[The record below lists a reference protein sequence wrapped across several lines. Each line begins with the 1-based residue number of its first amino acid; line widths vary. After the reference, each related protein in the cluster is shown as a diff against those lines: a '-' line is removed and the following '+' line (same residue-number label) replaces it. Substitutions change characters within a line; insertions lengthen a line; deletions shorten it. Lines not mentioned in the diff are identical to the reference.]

1 MSIELT
7 KGERFNLSK
16 ESPNFSKIAIAL
28 GWQVRQTAQ
37 NCDIDASVFMLAADG
52 RIPDEKYFVFYNNL
66 TSPDGAVRHS
76 GDSRKGQIDGD
87 DETVYLDLSKINAAI
102 QEIVFVVTIHE
113 GQEKNQSF
121 SQVENAFI
129 RLYNSETLSELVR
142 YNLNQIFS
150 QETAL
155 EFGRLYKKN
164 GEWRFQAVGQG
175 YNAGLQSFVD
185 KYYVENAVEK
195 SSTAGEKLDDAEVV
209 RRFSDRVDKLLR
221 EEAIDQTALP
231 ASSEA
236 VEQAAATPVNAD
248 TAESEEEAKIDD
260 SALEN
265 LEPAITAEE
274 FLQRYNQG
282 ERDFTGVNLAGVN
295 LSGKSLVEVNLS
307 SANLRGA
314 ELSQANLS
322 VANLSEANLCDANL
336 NKANLSSAQLG
347 KTQFINANLSEVN
360 LLHANLSEANLSG
373 VNLSD
378 VNLSPGTN
386 FSRANL
392 SKANLTGLNLRQTQW
407 MNADLSNANLSNT
420 NLFVANLEG
429 ANLEGAKLEQALC
442 NAQTIF
448 PTGFDPVKA
457 GAYLIVA
464 DASLSNVNLA
474 GVDLNCFNLS
484 EANLS
489 GANLT
494 KANLEAAKLL
504 QANLSAANLSQANL
518 KGADLTT
525 ANLSEANLSKANLR
539 GAKLAVANLS
549 GANLKQA
556 NLEYAN
562 LLAADLSQT
571 DLKDT
576 KLANANLS
584 GANLTGVNLV
594 GVQLYSV
601 KLSGAN
607 LTEANLCGSSLVQVD
622 LSGATLSS
630 ADLRGTDLNCTNLE
644 KANLKGANLSGA
656 VNLEKAK
663 LAGAIM
669 PDGTIHE

>member
-16 ESPNFSKIAIAL
+16 ETPNFSKIAIAL
-28 GWQVRQTAQ
+28 GWQVSQTAQ

-76 GDSRKGQIDGD
+76 GDSATGQIDGD
-87 DETVYLDLSKINAAI
+87 DETVYVDLSKINSAI

-121 SQVENAFI
+121 SQVTNAFI
-129 RLYNSETLSELVR
+129 RLYNRETLSELVR

-195 SSTAGEKLDDAEVV
+195 SSNVGEKVDDAEVV

-221 EEAIDQTALP
+221 EEAIGETPIP

-248 TAESEEEAKIDD
+248 TVESQEEAKIDD

-265 LEPAITAEE
+265 LEPAISAEE
-274 FLQRYNQG
+274 FLKRYNQR

-295 LSGKSLVEVNLS
+295 LSRRVLSQVNLS
-307 SANLRGA
+307 RANLSGA
-314 ELSQANLS
+314 ELSETNLYAS
-322 VANLSEANLCDANL
+322 NLSEANLCHANL
-336 NKANLSSAQLG
+336 HQANLSSVNLG
-347 KTQFINANLSEVN
+347 KTQLLNANLSEVN
-360 LLHANLSEANLSG
+360 LSNSNLSEANLSG
-373 VNLSD
+373 VNLSK
-378 VNLSPGTN
+378 VHLLLGTN

-392 SKANLTGLNLRQTQW
+392 SKANLTGLNLRESKL
-407 MNADLSNANLSNT
+407 MKADLSNANLSDT
-420 NLFVANLEG
+420 NLLMANLEG
-429 ANLEGAKLEQALC
+429 ANLEGAKLQQALY
-442 NAQTIF
+442 NAQTVF
-448 PTGFDPVKA
+448 PRGFDPVKA
-457 GAYLIVA
+457 GACLIAPNV
-464 DASLSNVNLA
+464 SLKEANLA
-474 GVDLNCFNLS
+474 RRNLSGVNLS

-494 KANLEAAKLL
+494 KANLQGAKLL
-504 QANLSAANLSQANL
+504 QANLN
-518 KGADLTT
+518 KT
-525 ANLSEANLSKANLR
+525 NLSEADMRSANLTAANLI
-539 GAKLAVANLS
+539 GANLMQANLGSANLTAADLS
-549 GANLKQA
+549 GANLKNTETSGANFSGANMSKVNLVGGTLQCNVSGAILTEGNLCGA
-556 NLEYAN
+556 NLRYGN
-562 LLAADLSQT
+562 FT
-571 DLKDT
+571 
-576 KLANANLS
+576 
-584 GANLTGVNLV
+584 GANLT
-594 GVQLYSV
+594 
-601 KLSGAN
+601 
-607 LTEANLCGSSLVQVD
+607 
-622 LSGATLSS
+622 S
-630 ADLRGTDLNCTNLE
+630 ADLRGADLDNTNLE
-644 KANLKGANLSGA
+644 KANLKGANLSGV

>member
-16 ESPNFSKIAIAL
+16 ETPNFNKIAIAL
-28 GWQVRQTAQ
+28 GWQVSQTAQ

-66 TSPDGAVRHS
+66 TSPDGSVRHS
-76 GDSRKGQIDGD
+76 GDSRNGQIEGD

-102 QEIVFVVTIHE
+102 QEIVFVVTLHD

-195 SSTAGEKLDDAEVV
+195 SSNAAEKVDDAEVV

-236 VEQAAATPVNAD
+236 VEQSAATPVNAD
-248 TAESEEEAKIDD
+248 TMQSQEEEKIDD

-265 LEPAITAEE
+265 LEAAISAEE
-274 FLQRYNQG
+274 FWKRYEDG
-282 ERDFTGVNLAGVN
+282 ERDFTGINLTGVD
-295 LSGKSLVEVNLS
+295 LSGKTLDSNVSLSQANLS
-307 SANLRGA
+307 SANL
-314 ELSQANLS
+314 ANAKLIQ
-322 VANLSEANLCDANL
+322 VNLIGSNLQGANL
-336 NKANLSSAQLG
+336 NSTNLQS
-347 KTQFINANLSEVN
+347 
-360 LLHANLSEANLSG
+360 
-373 VNLSD
+373 
-378 VNLSPGTN
+378 
-386 FSRANL
+386 
-392 SKANLTGLNLRQTQW
+392 
-407 MNADLSNANLSNT
+407 ADL
-420 NLFVANLEG
+420 
-429 ANLEGAKLEQALC
+429 
-442 NAQTIF
+442 I
-448 PTGFDPVKA
+448 
-457 GAYLIVA
+457 
-464 DASLSNVNLA
+464 
-474 GVDLNCFNLS
+474 

-494 KANLEAAKLL
+494 KAILYYARLI
-504 QANLSAANLSQANL
+504 QANLSQANL
-518 KGADLTT
+518 SEAKLDKANLTT
-525 ANLSEANLSKANLR
+525 ANLSRANLTQASLGSANLT
-539 GAKLAVANLS
+539 GADLSQSKVTKVNLS
-549 GANLKQA
+549 GANLSGVNLTGVSLTGVNLQGVNLSGMNLSGVNLTGTNLSYAKLIGINLSGASLSGANCLGA
-556 NLEYAN
+556 NL
-562 LLAADLSQT
+562 D
-571 DLKDT
+571 
-576 KLANANLS
+576 
-584 GANLTGVNLV
+584 GANLTGVNLI
-594 GVQLYSV
+594 GVNLQSV
-601 KLSGAN
+601 NLSGQNLSGFNLSGVNLHYAN
-607 LTEANLCGSSLVQVD
+607 LSEADLHSTNLC
-622 LSGATLSS
+622 
-630 ADLRGTDLNCTNLE
+630 
-644 KANLKGANLSGA
+644 GANLSYA
-656 VNLEKAK
+656 NLEKTNLKEAK
-663 LAGAIM
+663 LVGANLDYATLTGAIM